1 MTKALR
7 SQPTRDRILTEA
19 RRLFAADGF
28 ERTTIRAVAAAAD
41 INPSMVMRYYAS
53 KEGLFA
59 AAATFDLR
67 LPDIS
72 RQPRKKIGRILVAH
86 FLRRWDEG
94 SGDEFPALLR
104 VAVTHDGAR
113 SRLIEIFGKQVAPTI
128 AMVAPPEGVEECAA
142 LVATQ
147 ILGLGLTRYVLR
159 LPPVVAL
166 DDDVIVARVGA
177 AIQTY
182 LDDSISAWRSAG
194 ER

>member
-1 MTKALR
+1 MTKPLR
-7 SQPTRDRILTEA
+7 SQPTRDRILAEA

-28 ERTTIRAVAAAAD
+28 ERTTIRAVAAAAN

-59 AAATFDLR
+59 AAATFDLGF
-67 LPDIS
+67 PDLA
-72 RQPRKKIGRILVAH
+72 QHPRDKIGTALVAH
-86 FLRRWDEG
+86 FLARWADG

-104 VAVTHDGAR
+104 AAVTHDGAQ
-113 SRLIEIFGKQVAPTI
+113 SRLIEIFGQQVAPAI
-128 AMVAPPEGVEECAA
+128 ATLVPPKAAGATAA
-142 LVATQ
+142 LIATQ

-166 DDDVIVARVGA
+166 DGAQIVARVGA

-182 LDDSISAWRSAG
+182 LDHAV
-194 ER
+194 